1 MKWPKKDITVRI
13 RKKRDV
19 CFLDPFRRKKKERQK
34 QTKKTDAIL
43 YLEPNKPQLGAGKER
58 ERGRKTTFR
67 NAQDIYPQ
75 K

>member
-1 MKWPKKDITVRI
+1 MAKERHNCEDKKKNGCLLPRRIPKE
-13 RKKRDV
+13 KKR
-19 CFLDPFRRKKKERQK
+19 KAKTNK
-34 QTKKTDAIL
+34 KKTDAIL